1 MESQSDSALMQLVQE
16 GDTAQLALLFER
28 HHMALFHHLL
38 ALTRNRA
45 VTEDLVQE
53 AFFRV
58 IKYART
64 YNPALSF
71 PTWLHGI
78 ARNAYFDSLRK
89 KRNEA
94 PMEPLLVAEM
104 KSSEPVPEEMMTR
117 QQDALF
123 LQNALDQLPADK
135 REVLVLSR
143 FQDLR
148 YEEIARILECEV
160 GTVKVRVYRALKEL
174 RARFCELRGEK
185 VYDA

>member
-1 MESQSDSALMQLVQE
+1 MQLVQE
-16 GDTAQLALLFER
+16 GDTAQLAVLFER

-38 ALTRNRA
+38 ALTRNRS
-45 VTEDLVQE
+45 VSEDLVQE

-58 IKYART
+58 IKHART
-64 YNPALSF
+64 YNARFSF

-89 KRNEA
+89 KSRETS
-94 PMEPLLVAEM
+94 MEPLVAEM
-104 KSSEPVPEEMMTR
+104 KSSAPMPEEMMSR
-117 QQDALF
+117 QQDAAF
-123 LQNALDQLPADK
+123 LQSALEQLPDDR

-143 FQDLR
+143 FQNLR
-148 YEEIARILECEV
+148 YEDIARILECEV

>member
-1 MESQSDSALMQLVQE
+1 MQLVQE
-16 GDTAQLALLFER
+16 GDTAQLAVLFER
-28 HHMALFHHLL
+28 HHMALFQHLL

-45 VTEDLVQE
+45 ASEDLVQE

-64 YNPALSF
+64 YNPGLSF

-89 KRNEA
+89 RRAET
-94 PMEPLLVAEM
+94 PMEPLVAAEM
-104 KSSEPVPEEMMTR
+104 KSSTPAPEELLSR
-117 QQDALF
+117 KQDSAF

-143 FQDLR
+143 FHNLR
-148 YEEIARILECEV
+148 YEDIARILECEV